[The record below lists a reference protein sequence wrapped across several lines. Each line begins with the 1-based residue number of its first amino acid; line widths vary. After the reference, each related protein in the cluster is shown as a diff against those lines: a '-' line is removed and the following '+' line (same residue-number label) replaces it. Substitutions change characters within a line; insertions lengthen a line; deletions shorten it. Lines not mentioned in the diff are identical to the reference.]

1 MYLNLPLLLDAMLFP
16 KELDFWSK
24 ENLRMSRVDTAQNF
38 EQFMRV
44 LYITRHSFLRCVQYI
59 IIALNRY
66 GVK

>member
-38 EQFMRV
+38 EQFYESV
-44 LYITRHSFLRCVQYI
+44 VYNTAQFLAMCAYI